1 MSLIFLLR
9 TQTVLY
15 QNTLPS
21 SGTYFFMFR
30 RPSATLSCRDF
41 RMALLAKAHE
51 VTVIVGAALRQRLDV
66 VYLLGRNDPSLLL
79 THLTQWLLCNVSV
92 SDTFP
97 RSAVSAAH
105 CRVSVVLLVTFILLP
120 LMLLT
125 EPAIRKLWTS
135 RVGTRPL
142 RFSWHLLHLALGI
155 RKALTGLLP

>member
-1 MSLIFLLR
+1 M
-9 TQTVLY
+9 LY

-97 RSAVSAAH
+97 RSAVSPTHSWVA
-105 CRVSVVLLVTFILLP
+105 VVLLVTFILLP

-142 RFSWHLLHLALGI
+142 RFSWHLLHLSLGI

>member
-1 MSLIFLLR
+1 M
-9 TQTVLY
+9 LY

-21 SGTYFFMFR
+21 SGTYFFIFR
-30 RPSATLSCRDF
+30 RPSATFSCRDF

-92 SDTFP
+92 SNTFP
-97 RSAVSAAH
+97 GSAIPAVH
-105 CRVSVVLLVTFILLP
+105 IRVPVVLLVAFVLLP
-120 LMLLT
+120 LVFLT
-125 EPAIRKLWTS
+125 EPSIGQLWAS
-135 RVGTRPL
+135 RVGTWPL